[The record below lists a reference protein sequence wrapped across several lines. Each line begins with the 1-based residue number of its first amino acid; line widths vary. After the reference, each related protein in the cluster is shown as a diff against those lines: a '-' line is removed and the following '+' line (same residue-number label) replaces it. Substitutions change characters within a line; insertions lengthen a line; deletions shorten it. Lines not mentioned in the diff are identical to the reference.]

1 MLSFGTA
8 PYEDGFRELY
18 KLKQTT
24 TVKDYQSHFERL
36 LGKAGALTDKQKT
49 ICFINGLREPLRAD
63 LQAQNPTTISLAI
76 SLARIYE
83 GKNQEGKKGYKPNPF
98 LKRVQFQA

>member
-1 MLSFGTA
+1 MLCFGTA

-24 TVKDYQSHFERL
+24 TVKDYHSRFERL

-49 ICFINGLREPLRAD
+49 TCFINGLREPLRAD

-76 SLARIYE
+76 SRPEYMR
-83 GKNQEGKKGYKPNPF
+83 GKLRKEKKGTSPTHF
-98 LKRVQFQA
+98 